1 MLPTLT
7 TIKLTQNL
15 YDALFQ
21 YVLTE
26 DQEARLKKFINILE
40 EHIKRKDQTPFSV
53 PIKDLEFLDD
63 GLEELRLLNWQ
74 EIPVTVFELVLPK
87 SGEGDEEERMEPIID
102 LLERLAILT
111 RPGGHNLIWAY
122 PYAMVR

>member
-63 GLEELRLLNWQ
+63 GLGELRLLNWQ
-74 EIPVTVFELVLPK
+74 EIPVTVFELVLPE

-102 LLERLAILT
+102 LLERLAIFT
-111 RPGGHNLIWAY
+111 RPGDNNLIWIY